1 MQLTKTMSLPESV
14 SRYITSVNKFN
25 SLKNF
30 NIVFP
35 QNMDKYE
42 ILAKYTPVVDDFTD
56 LLHLYEN
63 KRRNGDAYND
73 ESREESYHICRFV
86 VHMNQL
92 TNDVK
97 PFDPITDE
105 YLNK

>member
-73 ESREESYHICRFV
+73 ESREESNHICRFV

-97 PFDPITDE
+97 SFDPITDE